1 MRIFYILSFV
11 FLSIGAAQAQER
23 SSDDRQGPEAKI
35 VKFYPN
41 PATSFITFDFQNNFD
56 KTYSF
61 QIYNF
66 LGKKV
71 YDVPNVTPKTVVNLN
86 DFYRGVYIF
95 QIRDKNGKIID
106 SGRFQ
111 VAK

>member
-1 MRIFYILSFV
+1 MRILYILTFIV
-11 FLSIGAAQAQER
+11 LSIGAVRAQDR
-23 SSDDRQGPEAKI
+23 SSDHQVPEAKI

-41 PATSFITFDFQNNFD
+41 PATSVITFDFQNTTD

-71 YDVPNVTPKTVVNLN
+71 YESPNITPHTIVNLN

-95 QIRDKNGKIID
+95 QIRDKNGKVID

>member
-1 MRIFYILSFV
+1 MRIFYILSFI
-11 FLSIGAAQAQER
+11 LGLTGALQAQ
-23 SSDDRQGPEAKI
+23 DRPQDHQGPEVKI

-41 PATSFITFDFQNNFD
+41 PATSIITFDFQNNYD
-56 KTYSF
+56 KNYSF

-71 YDVPNVTPKTVVNLN
+71 YDAPNVSPKTVVSLN

-95 QIRDKNGKIID
+95 QIRDKTGKIID

-111 VAK
+111 VEK

>member
-1 MRIFYILSFV
+1 MRIFYILSFLL
-11 FLSIGAAQAQER
+11 LSIGAVQAQDR
-23 SSDDRQGPEAKI
+23 SSTDHQGPEAKI

-71 YDVPNVTPKTVVNLN
+71 YDAPSVTPKTIVNLN

-95 QIRDKNGKIID
+95 QIRDKNGKIVD

>member
-1 MRIFYILSFV
+1 MRIFYILSFMV
-11 FLSIGAAQAQER
+11 LLTGSLQAQER
-23 SSDDRQGPEAKI
+23 STDRQGPEAKI

-41 PATSFITFDFQNNFD
+41 PATSIITFDFQNNYD
-56 KTYSF
+56 KNFSF

-71 YDVPNVTPKTVVNLN
+71 YDVQSVTPKTVVNLN

-95 QIRDKNGKIID
+95 QIRDKSGKIID

-111 VAK
+111 VEK

>member
-1 MRIFYILSFV
+1 MRTFYILSFI
-11 FLSIGAAQAQER
+11 FLSIGTLQAQER
-23 SSDDRQGPEAKI
+23 TNEPEAKI

-41 PATSFITFDFQNNFD
+41 PATSLITFDLQKDLD
-56 KTYSF
+56 KSYSF

-71 YDVPNVTPKTVVNLN
+71 FDLPSITPKTVVNLN

-95 QIRDKNGKIID
+95 QIRDKNGKIVD

>member
-1 MRIFYILSFV
+1 MRIFYILSFI
-11 FLSIGAAQAQER
+11 FLLTGWLQAQDR
-23 SSDDRQGPEAKI
+23 SSDRPGPEAKI

-41 PATSFITFDFQNNFD
+41 PATSIITFDFQNNYD
-56 KTYSF
+56 KNYSF

-71 YDVPNVTPKTVVNLN
+71 YDVSNVTPKTVVNLN

-95 QIRDKNGKIID
+95 QIRDKSGKIID

-111 VAK
+111 VEK

>member
-1 MRIFYILSFV
+1 MRIFYILFFI
-11 FLSIGAAQAQER
+11 FLLTGSLQAQDR
-23 SSDDRQGPEAKI
+23 SPDRPGPEAKI
-35 VKFYPN
+35 VRFYPN
-41 PATSFITFDFQNNFD
+41 PASSMITFDFQNNFD
-56 KTYSF
+56 KSYSF

-71 YDVPNVTPKTVVNLN
+71 YDAPSVTPKTVVNLS

-111 VAK
+111 VEK

>member
-1 MRIFYILSFV
+1 MRILYILSFI
-11 FLSIGAAQAQER
+11 FLLTGSLQAQDR
-23 SSDDRQGPEAKI
+23 LPDRQGPEAKI

-41 PATSFITFDFQNNFD
+41 PATSLITFDFQNNYD
-56 KTYSF
+56 KNYSF

-71 YDVPNVTPKTVVNLN
+71 YDAPNVTPKTVVNLN

-95 QIRDKNGKIID
+95 QIRDKSGKIID

-111 VAK
+111 VEK